1 MKADGTTWARE
12 RGEHAWSRD
21 PSAAEVAAGL
31 EKHEAVCA
39 ERWNQILGRMGR
51 METIVIGAASSMLL
65 GMGGIIWTLLAKGIH
80 P

>member
-1 MKADGTTWARE
+1 MKGETWGRE

-21 PSAAEVAAGL
+21 PSASEVAAGL

-39 ERWNQILGRMGR
+39 ERWQQILSRMGR
-51 METIVIGAASSMLL
+51 MEAIVVTAAGALL
-65 GMGGIIWTLLAKGIH
+65 AGMGGIIWTLLSSRLH